1 MSLKQ
6 VHLTCSLLLTVL
18 LAGCGS
24 DKTSN
29 TSGQQPAAP
38 TLAGSFEG
46 KRIHFQILPEEK
58 EGRTEEFWLQ
68 FGENNQ
74 VSVIDHDRSM
84 SMPYAINETK
94 LIMEVDA
101 AKALEIRFSNPELAV
116 GDQVTFFQHKTED
129 TNLQALLNST
139 DDSGAKKTAP
149 GLITKIEA
157 AQEITA
163 KPEPPTTRKESGTT
177 GNGIARAN
185 VQPRTSSDTVRATV
199 QATTSSDN
207 VQVNPP
213 ATLRP
218 KGAPLH
224 EAAEENDVALIKQ
237 LLAAGININSTEG
250 KDGETPLQRA
260 ITKNS
265 IEAARL
271 LVEEGADVNKPRA
284 DGETPLQMAE
294 GRNRPEIAKLL
305 RETGAK
311 KD

>member
-6 VHLTCSLLLTVL
+6 IHLTCSLLLTVL

-24 DKTSN
+24 EET
-29 TSGQQPAAP
+29 AAP
-38 TLAGSFEG
+38 TLADSFAG
-46 KRIHFQILPEEK
+46 KRVHFQILPEEQ

-74 VSVIDHDRSM
+74 LTVIDDDRSM

-149 GLITKIEA
+149 GLITKTEA

-163 KPEPPTTRKESGTT
+163 KPEPQVSGGTA
-177 GNGIARAN
+177 NGTARAN
-185 VQPRTSSDTVRATV
+185 VQPGTSSDTARATV
-199 QATTSSDN
+199 QSTTSSDN
-207 VQVNPP
+207 VQGTPP
-213 ATLRP
+213 ATATLQP

-271 LVEEGADVNKPRA
+271 LVAEGADVNKPRA

-305 RETGAK
+305 RENGAK
-311 KD
+311 KN